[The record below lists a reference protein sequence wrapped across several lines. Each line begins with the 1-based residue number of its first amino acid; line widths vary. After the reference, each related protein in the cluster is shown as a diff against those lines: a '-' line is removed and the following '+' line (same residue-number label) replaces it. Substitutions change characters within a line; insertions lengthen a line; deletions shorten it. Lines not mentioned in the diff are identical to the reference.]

1 MDASARRMVALGIGV
16 VAPAL
21 NGVSKAKWGVDI
33 LDETGMALMEA
44 TVLAYLGQS
53 AWKEVSLAKVDA
65 AKAPK
70 VEDTKAAVEIV
81 KEAAKEKTE

>member
-1 MDASARRMVALGIGV
+1 MDASARRMVALGTGV
-16 VAPAL
+16 IAPVL

-53 AWKEVSLAKVDA
+53 AWKEVSLAKVEA
-65 AKAPK
+65 ARSAK
-70 VEDTKAAVEIV
+70 VEDTKTAVEIV
-81 KEAAKEKTE
+81 KEAAKEKQE